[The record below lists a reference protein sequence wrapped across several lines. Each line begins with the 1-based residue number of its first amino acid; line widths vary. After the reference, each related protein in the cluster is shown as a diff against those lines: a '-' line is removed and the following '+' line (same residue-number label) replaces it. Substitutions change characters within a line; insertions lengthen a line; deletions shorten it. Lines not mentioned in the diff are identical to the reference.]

1 MFQQDEKAQVRR
13 RQAERAVQLAMESR
27 WEEAAAANKS
37 ILSLFP
43 NDADA
48 HNRLGRALME
58 QERYN
63 EAKKAYKKALELD
76 ATNQIARKNL
86 QRLDA
91 LAKGNG
97 GQKGAAKKTATKVD
111 PALFVE
117 AIGKSTVTVLRRTAS
132 KALPILNAGDRVE
145 LLPQGKTLAV
155 ETADKEF
162 LGAVEPKL
170 GLRLIKLIEG
180 GNQYA
185 AAVTSLDEE
194 ECRILIKETYQDP
207 SQVGRPSFP
216 TTVVGERTRPYTKE
230 RLVRQTGEGGDKE
243 PQDGSEADGNEG
255 EDWEQESVRRPGDV
269 SLSQAA
275 AAEDADDE
283 LED

>member
-1 MFQQDEKAQVRR
+1 MFQQDEQALIKR

-27 WEEAAAANKS
+27 WEEAAGTNKS

-48 HNRLGRALME
+48 HNRLGKALME
-58 QERYN
+58 LGRYT
-63 EAKKAYKKALELD
+63 EAKKAYKRALELD
-76 ATNQIARKNL
+76 VTNQIARKNL
-86 QRLDA
+86 ERINA

-97 GQKGAAKKTATKVD
+97 EQPKSAKVD
-111 PALFVE
+111 PALFKE
-117 AIGKSTVTVLRRTAS
+117 AIGKSTITVLRPTTA
-132 KALPILNAGDRVE
+132 KPLPRLNAGDRVE

-155 ETADKEF
+155 ATANKEL

-185 AAVTSLDEE
+185 AAVTSLHED

-207 SQVGRPSFP
+207 SQIGRPSFP
-216 TTVVGERTRPYTKE
+216 AVAGEGTRPYTKE
-230 RLVRQTGEGGDKE
+230 RLVRRTGSTDESERPEDPDADASEAAAWDEEGG
-243 PQDGSEADGNEG
+243 G
-255 EDWEQESVRRPGDV
+255 RPGDV
-269 SLSQAA
+269 SLNQAA
-275 AAEDADDE
+275 AAEDVDDDE
-283 LED
+283 LEE